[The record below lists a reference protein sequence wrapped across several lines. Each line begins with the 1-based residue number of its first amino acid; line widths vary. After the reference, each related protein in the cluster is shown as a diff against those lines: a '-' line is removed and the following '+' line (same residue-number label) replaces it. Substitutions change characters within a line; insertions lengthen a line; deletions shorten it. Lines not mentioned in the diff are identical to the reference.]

1 MPAES
6 RKNEY
11 TVEDYCKKKGVT
23 ILALPAI
30 LGKLFVNNCPC
41 DGLKVLQ
48 VGGDKFKGYTNR
60 NYKIYNEYGPAEFT
74 VLCSQ
79 FYVDKYYELVPVGR
93 PIYNTEA

>member
-1 MPAES
+1 M
-6 RKNEY
+6 
-11 TVEDYCKKKGVT
+11 
-23 ILALPAI
+23 
-30 LGKLFVNNCPC
+30 
-41 DGLKVLQ
+41 KVLQ

-93 PIYNTEA
+93 PIYNTEAYILDKNSNLCAVGMPGELCLSGIQLSLIHI